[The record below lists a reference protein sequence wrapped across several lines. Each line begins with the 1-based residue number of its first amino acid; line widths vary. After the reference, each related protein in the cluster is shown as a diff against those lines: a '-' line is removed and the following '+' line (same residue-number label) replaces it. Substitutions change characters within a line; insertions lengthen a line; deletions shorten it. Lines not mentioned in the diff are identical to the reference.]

1 MSGNTK
7 HAPVVLDRPPAST
20 HRASDT
26 ALVEPAPFH
35 RHRSRGHRPRAVNVA
50 EVVFLALLV
59 CPLLLI
65 LLAVVA
71 ETLRGPGGA
80 AFLAIAAAIIAIP
93 YLRQRHLHGYRAP
106 HTSRVMR
113 ATGNSA
119 ESMHDAPGRH
129 APDIQHA
136 RLHQRRT
143 T

>member
-35 RHRSRGHRPRAVNVA
+35 RHRSRGHRPRAANAA

-80 AFLAIAAAIIAIP
+80 AATIAMP

-129 APDIQHA
+129 APGIQHE